1 MDFTFFLTTK
11 IFNLENEN
19 LPEKQMQM

>member
-1 MDFTFFLTTK
+1 VGLTFSPTTK

-19 LPEKQMQM
+19 LLGKQMQM